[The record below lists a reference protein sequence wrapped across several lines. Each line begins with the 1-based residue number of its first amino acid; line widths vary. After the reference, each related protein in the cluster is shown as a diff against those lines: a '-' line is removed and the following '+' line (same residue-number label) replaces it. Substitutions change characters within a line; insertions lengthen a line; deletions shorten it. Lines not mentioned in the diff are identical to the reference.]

1 MIKCHCLSQ
10 WDCPCCGLN
19 HCKQLGNFSGTCAIP
34 TNYLIKFCFLKRVQ
48 VHVQLTSITQA
59 CTCIQ
64 QRITRER
71 KLERGLADPN
81 TASCTVICGLSVGNI
96 YNLHLS
102 LLMENSFLFS
112 LLISLSLSLQT
123 TVITVN
129 KITRYNTEIIIH
141 LGFFLYLNC
150 ASCSQNK
157 FKSISQVEMFQLTAH
172 FTNKLYDLSSFGS
185 PGTNTE

>member
-1 MIKCHCLSQ
+1 MQITSLSFVF
-10 WDCPCCGLN
+10 
-19 HCKQLGNFSGTCAIP
+19 KKSASTCIVNL
-34 TNYLIKFCFLKRVQ
+34 NYLGMYL
-48 VHVQLTSITQA
+48 HTTE
-59 CTCIQ
+59 
-64 QRITRER
+64 RITREK

-81 TASCTVICGLSVGNI
+81 TASCTVICGLSVDNI

-123 TVITVN
+123 TVITLN
-129 KITRYNTEIIIH
+129 KITRYNTEIII
-141 LGFFLYLNC
+141 GFFLYFNC

-172 FTNKLYDLSSFGS
+172 FTNKLYD
-185 PGTNTE
+185 